1 MERALKDRDS
11 ALTELR
17 GVLREKFAEAHRSP
31 APREMILSGVDWID
45 EGSRGGR
52 TGGIPKGG
60 ISEVCGSSMS
70 GGAALIGR
78 MLRYAIGERQRFVLL
93 DGSDSFDPA
102 MFPVFS
108 GAVFPGDG
116 NGLDEAG
123 LSGDLSGSFV
133 WARCRGAGET
143 LRVADLIL
151 RDGNFPRTVIDL
163 QMTPIREIRAIPR
176 SSWLRLRSLTADSGV
191 SCLVLTP
198 EPVIPCAAI
207 RWELEGRFTLD
218 DLECPEFVWAE
229 RAGGRMQMVGA

>member
-17 GVLREKFAEAHRSP
+17 GVLQDKFAEAHRSP
-31 APREMILSGVDWID
+31 APREMIRSGVDWID
-45 EGSRGGR
+45 EESKRGGSPGR
-52 TGGIPKGG
+52 GAGGIPKGA
-60 ISEVCGSSMS
+60 ISEVCGTSMS
-70 GGAALIGR
+70 EGAVLIGR
-78 MLRYAIGERQRFVLL
+78 MLRYAIGARQRFVLL

-108 GAVFPGDG
+108 GDG

-133 WARCRGAGET
+133 WARCRGAEET

-176 SSWLRLRSLTADSGV
+176 SSWLRLRALTADSGV

-207 RWELEGRFTLD
+207 RFELAGRLTLD
-218 DLECPEFVWAE
+218 DLECPEFVWGKKT
-229 RAGGRMQMVGA
+229 GGSL